1 MEGTNST
8 SNNSSRSGLSISSVT
23 ENNGGPGSTGQVGWF
38 IDSHNGNIKEQYHF
52 IEKLASGGFGVV
64 YLAEHR
70 KTSKKRML
78 SDTVTHKF
86 QSISCRL
93 TNYLYCI
100 EVKYAIKA
108 IQKKRVK
115 DYLTFQNEIKLLR
128 VLVSN
133 PLFIPDCM

>member
-1 MEGTNST
+1 M
-8 SNNSSRSGLSISSVT
+8 SSANMSGSGVVVQ
-23 ENNGGPGSTGQVGWF
+23 GGGWF
-38 IDSHNGNIKEQYHF
+38 IDSFNGNIKEQYHF

-70 KTSKKRML
+70 KTSKYL
-78 SDTVTHKF
+78 QEAYDY
-86 QSISCRL
+86 RL
-93 TNYLYCI
+93 I

-128 VLVSN
+128 VLV
-133 PLFIPDCM
+133 I